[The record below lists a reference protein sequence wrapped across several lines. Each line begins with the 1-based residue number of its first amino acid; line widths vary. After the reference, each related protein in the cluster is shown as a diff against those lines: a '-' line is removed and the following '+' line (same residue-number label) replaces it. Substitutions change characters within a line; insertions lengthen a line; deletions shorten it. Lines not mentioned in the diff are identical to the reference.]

1 MSEHAPK
8 FKYSNKGQKF
18 AIGLLI
24 VVLSITIW
32 FGVYNSIL
40 SKKVDKMEVT
50 LQEHKDTVKKL
61 KAEKKVY
68 VYELMTLHKKSL
80 DLLDKRS
87 QVSEYINHFAE
98 ISQTFSIDFRG
109 FNLSD
114 GNITTKAQFNT
125 NDTGVSY
132 NKAVRFIGDYRKSDD
147 SLFDLEFISNV
158 ESTDLD
164 VKIPLQFSIK

>member
-18 AIGLLI
+18 AIILLI

-50 LQEHKDTVKKL
+50 LQEHKDTIKKL

-68 VYELMTLHKKSL
+68 VYELMTLHKNSL
-80 DLLDKRS
+80 DTLDKRS
-87 QVSEYINHFAE
+87 QVSAYINHLEE
-98 ISQTFSIDFRG
+98 ISQTYSIDFRG
-109 FNLSD
+109 FNLSN
-114 GNITTKAQFNT
+114 GGVTTKAQFNT

-132 NKAVRFIGDYRKSDD
+132 NKAVRFIWDYRKSDK
-147 SLFDLEFISNV
+147 SLFDLDFISSV

>member
-61 KAEKKVY
+61 KSEKKVY
-68 VYELMTLHKKSL
+68 VYELLTLHQKSL
-80 DLLDKRS
+80 DTLDKRS
-87 QVSEYINHFAE
+87 QVSEYINHFSE
-98 ISQTFSIDFRG
+98 ISETFSIDFRG